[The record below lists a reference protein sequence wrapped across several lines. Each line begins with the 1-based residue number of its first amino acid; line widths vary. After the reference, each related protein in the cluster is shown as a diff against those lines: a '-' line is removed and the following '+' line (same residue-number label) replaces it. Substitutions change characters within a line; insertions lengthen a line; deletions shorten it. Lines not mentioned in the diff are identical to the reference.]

1 MKSGVIEY
9 IKNNAYIEELFLD
22 FINEFKEQYDLLKN
36 KEKKELLKIK
46 DEIFRNW
53 LFSSMINETYITPN
67 YLINNIVQQR
77 FPGDY
82 VILPVLRYDVKD
94 NKLNLE
100 IDTSKSNEVLFEMLK
115 RGYILE
121 KFI

>member
-67 YLINNIVQQR
+67 YLINSIVQQR
-77 FPGDY
+77 FPGNY
-82 VILPVLRYDVKD
+82 VILPVLLYDVKD
-94 NKLNLE
+94 NNL
-100 IDTSKSNEVLFEMLK
+100 
-115 RGYILE
+115 
-121 KFI
+121 